1 MQSMV
6 AERTLHRFNLAE
18 YEAMIRHGI
27 LGAGD
32 RVELIAGEIV
42 EMPPIGDPHKG
53 SVTFLQ
59 RFFERHLADG
69 QAIVMVQ
76 QALAIVPNSMPQPDL
91 LLLRY
96 RSDFYRHR
104 ANYPD
109 DALLAVEV
117 ADASLR
123 YDRTTKLS
131 LYANA
136 GVREYWIVDVNGKAI
151 EVYREAAEDAYA
163 SVRVARGKETV
174 APNAFPDCS
183 TSVNDVLG
191 LESS

>member
-27 LGAGD
+27 LGADD

-42 EMPPIGDPHKG
+42 EMSPIGHPHKG

-59 RFFERHLADG
+59 DFFERHLADG

-96 RSDFYRHR
+96 RSDFYRR
-104 ANYPD
+104 RPNYPD
-109 DALLAVEV
+109 DTLLAIEV
-117 ADASLR
+117 ADSSLR

-136 GVREYWIVDVNGKAI
+136 GVPEYWIVDVNGEAVEI
-151 EVYREAAEDAYA
+151 YREPADDAYA
-163 SVRVARGKETV
+163 SVRIARGDDAV
-174 APNAFPDCS
+174 APAAFPDCS
-183 TSVNDVLG
+183 TTVNDILG
-191 LESS
+191 VEPP